1 MHKKKYTTEDVFKNS
16 KFNIPDKLKNFTKYV
31 SRQNITRFLVQHELF
46 KLQLDIKGSIIE
58 CGVHQ
63 GGGIFSWAKLS
74 SIYEPYNYHRSIIGF
89 DTFEGFPN
97 VSKQYDTTK
106 FAVKK
111 NFSEKVNIIK
121 DLELNMDFFDN
132 ERPLNNKKKIFLV
145 KGDAN
150 KTIPKYLK
158 KNQHLLISL
167 LYLDFDIYQPTRTAL
182 KHFLSRIP
190 KGGIIAF
197 DEVNNP
203 HWPGETKALLDSL
216 NLNQYKL
223 KNFSFDPNISYIQL

>member
-1 MHKKKYTTEDVFKNS
+1 MTDKKNTAENLFENS
-16 KFNIPDKLKNFTKYV
+16 KFNISDKLKNFPKYIT
-31 SRQNITRFLVQHELF
+31 RQNLTRFLVQHELF
-46 KLQLDIKGSIIE
+46 KLQLDVKGSIIE

-74 SIYEPYNYHRSIIGF
+74 SIYEPYNYHRNIIGF
-89 DTFEGFPN
+89 DTFEGFPQ
-97 VSKQYDTTK
+97 VSKEHDTTK

-121 DLELNMDFFDN
+121 DLELNIDFFDS
-132 ERPLNNKKKIFLV
+132 ERPLNNKKKIFLI

-150 KTIPKYLK
+150 KTIPNYLK
-158 KNQHLLISL
+158 NNQHLLVSL
-167 LYLDFDIYQPTRTAL
+167 LYLDFDIYQPTKTAL

-203 HWPGETKALLDSL
+203 HWPGETKALLESL
-216 NLNQYKL
+216 NLNEHKL